1 MLASAITYMLLR
13 IVQIGLVIIAIGA
26 LVEYLL

>member
-1 MLASAITYMLLR
+1 MLTSAITYMLLR
-13 IVQIGLVIIAIGA
+13 IVQIGLVVILIGA